1 MDSDAKAP
9 GSLGTRVM
17 YDGLYTFVLRILN
30 IVCAVALGIVVARL
44 LGPSGKGI
52 YSLPRV
58 EGNLIAAAF
67 TGLNGGTSYYLL
79 NFARTR
85 GVLRSA
91 FTATFIYVVAGALL
105 LLPVAFSSGQS
116 WTYLPALLSL
126 PGSAAINLA
135 CGYTIGIKRVRFSST
150 INVALT
156 VVMLALTAPGLLF
169 IGRSAGVAI
178 ALWLVSMNAVGAFG
192 LIAVLLHA
200 RKLPPGEPVPLWSYL
215 RFSMKVTG
223 VNLVSLLNYRADLYI
238 VALMSSAAAL
248 GIYTIAVSAAESLL
262 VPTQVA
268 ALVTSPHIGSYETGA
283 AARLAARCV
292 RNNLLVAVVVCGL
305 LLVVARPLV
314 HLLYGDAFLPA
325 VAAIQILLIGVFA
338 MSLGSPMAT
347 FFTLKVGKPEV
358 PMGLAAA
365 SAAICIGASVALMPS
380 MGIYGAATG
389 SSLAYVFGQA
399 GATWWFCRSTKISL
413 REIFVPTQQDFASYM
428 GFVRHA
434 SSDVRTTVREAVRGL
449 AR

>member
-1 MDSDAKAP
+1 MQSDTTAR

-17 YDGLYTFVLRILN
+17 YDGVYTFALRILN
-30 IVCAVALGIVVARL
+30 IVCAAALGVLLARL
-44 LGPSGKGI
+44 LGPTGKGI

-79 NFARTR
+79 NFSCTR
-85 GVLRSA
+85 SVLRSA
-91 FTATFIYVVAGALL
+91 FIGALVYLAAGAIL
-105 LLPVAFSSGQS
+105 LLPVALGSGER

-126 PGSAAINLA
+126 PGAAAINLA
-135 CGYTIGIKRVRFSST
+135 CGYTVGVKRVRFSST

-169 IGRSAGVAI
+169 IGRSPGVAI
-178 ALWLVSMNAVGAFG
+178 VVWLVAMNVVGAFG
-192 LIAVLLHA
+192 VIAILVHA
-200 RKLPPGEPVPLWSYL
+200 RTLPSGDHVPLGSYL
-215 RFSMKVTG
+215 RFSAKVAG

-238 VALMSSAAAL
+238 VALMSSSAAL

-268 ALVTSPHIGSYETGA
+268 ALVTAPHIGSYETGA

-292 RNNLLVAVVVCGL
+292 RNNLLVALVVCGV
-305 LLVVARPLV
+305 LLVLARPLV

-325 VAAIQILLIGVFA
+325 VGAIQILLLGVFA

-358 PMGLAAA
+358 PMWLAAA
-365 SAAICIGASVALMPS
+365 SALVCIGASVALMPRI
-380 MGIYGAATG
+380 GIYGAATG

-399 GATWWFCRSTKISL
+399 AATWWFCRSTKIPL
-413 REIFVPTQQDFASYM
+413 REIFVPTQQDLATYM
-428 GFVRHA
+428 GFVRSA
-434 SSDVRTTVREAVRGL
+434 SSDVRTTVRDAVRGL

>member
-1 MDSDAKAP
+1 MQSDPKTP

-30 IVCAVALGIVVARL
+30 IACAAALGIVLARL
-44 LGPSGKGI
+44 LGPTGKGI

-79 NFARTR
+79 NVARTR
-85 GVLRSA
+85 GVLLPAFSA
-91 FTATFIYVVAGALL
+91 TVIYVAAGALL
-105 LLPVAFSSGQS
+105 LLPVAFASGER

-126 PGSAAINLA
+126 PGAAAINLA
-135 CGYTIGIKRVRFSST
+135 CGYTVGIKRVRFSST

-156 VVMLALTAPGLLF
+156 VLMLALTAPGLLF
-169 IGRSAGVAI
+169 IGRTPNVAI
-178 ALWLVSMNAVGAFG
+178 ALWLVAMNAVGAFG
-192 LIAVLLHA
+192 LLAVVLHA
-200 RKLPPGEPVPLWSYL
+200 RTLPPGDRVPLRPYL
-215 RFSMKVTG
+215 TFSIKVAG

-238 VALMSSAAAL
+238 VALMSTSTAL
-248 GIYTIAVSAAESLL
+248 GIYTIAISAAESLL

-268 ALVTSPHIGSYETGA
+268 ALVTAPHIGSYETGA

-292 RNNLLVAVVVCGL
+292 RNNLLVALVVCGV

-325 VAAIQILLIGVFA
+325 VGAIQILLVGVFA

-358 PMGLAAA
+358 PMWIAAA
-365 SAAICIGASVALMPS
+365 SAAVCIGSSIALMPS

-389 SSLAYVFGQA
+389 SSLAYVVGQSV
-399 GATWWFCRSTKISL
+399 ATWWFCRCTKIPL
-413 REIFVPTQQDFASYM
+413 RELFVPTQQDVATYM

-434 SSDVRTTVREAVRGL
+434 SSDVRATVRDAVRGL